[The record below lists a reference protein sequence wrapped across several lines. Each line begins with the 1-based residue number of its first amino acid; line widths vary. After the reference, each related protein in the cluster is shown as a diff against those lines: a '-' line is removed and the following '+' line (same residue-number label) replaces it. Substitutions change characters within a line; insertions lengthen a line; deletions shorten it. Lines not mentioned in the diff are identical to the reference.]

1 MDGNINTS
9 SGKSN
14 SMNSAVCLKFL
25 MIEYLFGNLE
35 SSVSLLNS
43 KMKIF
48 YDVCVKCREFSLN

>member
-1 MDGNINTS
+1 MGGNISTS

-25 MIEYLFGNLE
+25 MVEYLFGNLE
-35 SSVSLLNS
+35 SSLALLNS

-48 YDVCVKCREFSLN
+48 HDACVKCRKFLFH